1 MARSIRYMED
11 KLESIEKAGGGAS
24 VQQQEREVL
33 RDAARAMFATLPH
46 MFRAVKH
53 RARTAEQPG
62 PIKEIGDSQLWVLT
76 ALTRGRQLTSE
87 LARSFNVTNPTMTR
101 IVDALVEKGYVER
114 QPDAEDRRCIYL
126 RLTREGEAIGEHAHA
141 QFRAMLTE
149 FISPLTDEQLADIIR
164 ACRHIATLLPEGM
177 QDSRESCPIRPGG
190 AGQRENAP
198 TFTEAK

>member
-1 MARSIRYMED
+1 MARPIRYMED
-11 KLESIEKAGGGAS
+11 RLESIEKAGGEAAD
-24 VQQQEREVL
+24 QQQEREVL
-33 RDAARAMFATLPH
+33 RDAARIMFATLPH

-53 RARTAEQPG
+53 RARTTEPQG
-62 PIKEIGDSQLWVLT
+62 PIKEIGESQLWVLT

-87 LARSFNVTNPTMTR
+87 LSRSFNVTNPTMTR

-126 RLTREGEAIGEHAHA
+126 RLTSEGEAIGEHAHA

-149 FISPLTDEQLADIIR
+149 FISPLSDEQLADIIR
-164 ACRHIATLLPEGM
+164 ACRHIGTLLPEGM
-177 QDSRESCPIRPGG
+177 QGNEESCPVRPRG
-190 AGQRENAP
+190 AGQKESAP

>member
-11 KLESIEKAGGGAS
+11 RLDEVGKVEDTATA
-24 VQQQEREVL
+24 QRQERETL
-33 RDAARAMFATLPH
+33 REAARLMFATLPH

-53 RARTAEQPG
+53 RARTTEPPG
-62 PIKEIGDSQLWVLT
+62 PIKEIGESQLWVLT
-76 ALTRGRQLTSE
+76 ALTRGKQLTSE

-126 RLTREGEAIGEHAHA
+126 RLTGEGEAIGEHAHT
-141 QFRAMLTE
+141 QFREMLTE
-149 FISPLTDEQLADIIR
+149 FISPLSDEQLEDIIR
-164 ACRHIATLLPEGM
+164 ACRHIGTLLPEGM
-177 QDSRESCPIRPGG
+177 QGNRESCPVRPGG
-190 AGQRENAP
+190 AGQKEIAS

>member
-1 MARSIRYMED
+1 MARTIRYMED
-11 KLESIEKAGGGAS
+11 RLESIEKARDEAS
-24 VQQQEREVL
+24 VQQQEREAP

-53 RARTAEQPG
+53 RARTAEPPG
-62 PIKEIGDSQLWVLT
+62 PVKEMGESQLWVLT
-76 ALTRGRQLTSE
+76 ALTRGRHLTSE

-126 RLTREGEAIGEHAHA
+126 RLTGEGEAIGEHAHA

-149 FISPLTDEQLADIIR
+149 FLNPLSDEQLADIIR

-177 QDSRESCPIRPGG
+177 QDTRESCPVRPGR
-190 AGQRENAP
+190 AGQMDNAP

>member
-11 KLESIEKAGGGAS
+11 RLESIEKGKDEAS
-24 VQQQEREVL
+24 TGQQEREVL
-33 RDAARAMFATLPH
+33 RDAARIMFATLPH

-53 RARTAEQPG
+53 RARTTEPPG
-62 PIKEIGDSQLWVLT
+62 LIKEIGESQLWVLT

-126 RLTREGEAIGEHAHA
+126 RLTREGEAIGEHAHT

-149 FISPLTDEQLADIIR
+149 FISPLSDEQLADIIR
-164 ACRHIATLLPEGM
+164 ACRHICTLLPEGM
-177 QDSRESCPIRPGG
+177 QDNRESCPVRPGG
-190 AGQRENAP
+190 AGQKENAP